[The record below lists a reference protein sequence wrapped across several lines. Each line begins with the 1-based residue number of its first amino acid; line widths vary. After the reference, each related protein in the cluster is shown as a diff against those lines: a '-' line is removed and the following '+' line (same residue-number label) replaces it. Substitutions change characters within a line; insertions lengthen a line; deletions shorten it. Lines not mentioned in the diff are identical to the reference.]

1 MINYLRISLGITVLI
16 FGALTLNSC
25 HKVVPE
31 VEAETKLTVS
41 LDNMVEIKEE
51 IELDNYGFN
60 VKNVEV
66 QEGRV
71 KRNES
76 LYIILREMDVSPQTI
91 YEIDKKSKDVFR
103 SNRLKPGQRY
113 LAYKDDNEETFRLVL
128 HSDALNYVIFDW
140 KDDVQVF
147 TGKKELTK
155 EIAQA
160 KGVIESSLYE
170 TLQKQDKNILLGNLL
185 SEVFAWQIDFF
196 RLYPGDEFKV
206 IYEKQFVDG
215 KPFGLGRVL
224 AAEFTNKGMTYEAFF
239 YDSEEYTGY
248 YDREGKGV
256 QKALLKVP
264 FKYSH
269 RISSGFSHNRFHP
282 VLKQRR
288 PHYGV
293 DYAAPKGTPVL
304 SVGDGEI
311 VEARYRG
318 ASGNLVKVRHNG
330 VYTTAYLHLNGFA
343 SGIKPG
349 VRVKQGQVIGYV
361 GNTGRV
367 TGVHLD
373 YRIYKNGHP
382 VNPLTVE
389 LPPSKSINESEM
401 DDYKSKIELLKQQ
414 LEALEEEKSG
424 AKTTFATVIN

>member
-25 HKVVPE
+25 QKIMPE

-41 LDNMVEIKEE
+41 MDNMVEIKEE
-51 IELDNYGFN
+51 IELDNYGYN
-60 VKNVEV
+60 VKNVKV

-91 YEIDKKSKDVFR
+91 YEIDKKSKGIFQ
-103 SNRLKPGQRY
+103 SNRIKPGQRY
-113 LAYKDDNEETFRLVL
+113 LAYKDNDKAYRLIL

-155 EIAQA
+155 QIAQA

-170 TLQKQDKNILLGNLL
+170 TLQKQDKNIMLGNLL

-224 AAEFTNKGMTYEAFF
+224 AAEFTNKGTTYKAYF
-239 YDSEEYTGY
+239 YDNEEYTGY
-248 YDREGKGV
+248 YDSEGKGV
-256 QKALLKVP
+256 QKALMKVP

-318 ASGNLVKVRHNG
+318 ASGNIVKVRHNG

-343 SGIKPG
+343 SGIKSG

-389 LPPSKSINESEM
+389 LPPSKSIHESEM
-401 DDYKSKIELLKQQ
+401 DDYKAKIQPFKQQ
-414 LEALEEEKSG
+414 LEELDEQKSE